1 MQQQSLSLTIRP
13 ATEEDLPRILDIY
26 AGARRRMAAG
36 GNATQWG
43 DHYPPADLLAEEIHA
58 GCLYAI
64 VGAGILRGV
73 FSFRIGPDPTY
84 ARIGEGAWLSDTPYG
99 TVHRL
104 AGDGETHGIFAAA
117 IAFCRGRIS
126 HLRIDTHE
134 NNRIM
139 QKLITRSGF
148 VRCGIIRTD
157 DGTARIVYES
167 LS

>member
-1 MQQQSLSLTIRP
+1 MQQQSLPLTVRP

-43 DHYPPADLLAEEIHA
+43 DHYPPADLLAEELHA

-84 ARIGEGAWLSDTPYG
+84 ARIGRVPGSPTRPTAPFTAWQATERHTAFLLRPSPSA
-99 TVHRL
+99 
-104 AGDGETHGIFAAA
+104 AGGFLTCG
-117 IAFCRGRIS
+117 S
-126 HLRIDTHE
+126 
-134 NNRIM
+134 
-139 QKLITRSGF
+139 TRMK
-148 VRCGIIRTD
+148 T
-157 DGTARIVYES
+157 TAS
-167 LS
+167 CKS